1 MAKINVGDIAT
12 ESKGADFEEFV
23 SNFQN
28 NIQNLDSRNKF
39 DSVQGA
45 KEFVLDDD
53 GFIIGDAWSEK
64 IAAEVMDLNG
74 FVATTKRLETL
85 LEGREIF
92 GKASLSTDHKV
103 IANAIGMSPADFLK
117 LFPKYPVL
125 YFTRWGN
132 MRKPFNI
139 QELLDNPVR
148 R

>member
-12 ESKGADFEEFV
+12 ESLGANFDEFV

-39 DSVQGA
+39 ESVQGD

-103 IANAIGMSPADFLK
+103 IATAIGMSPADFLK